1 MKKNTLKTL
10 IAYLNGENVDI
21 TEAKAELEA
30 EWNKNEVKAQANRN
44 LYAVAHDIV
53 INTLSNK
60 PMTITEIYE
69 ACAGALADTLPE
81 GFSKSKVQYA
91 LLHYWNDEVEIL
103 DGGKSANQYKRRV

>member
-10 IAYLNGENVDI
+10 IAYLNGENVDV

-44 LYAVAHDIV
+44 LYAVAHDTV
-53 INTLSNK
+53 INTLSDK
-60 PMTITEIYE
+60 PMTVTEIYE
-69 ACAGALADTLPE
+69 ACVNALPE